1 MAKFLIGTIP
11 VIGHIT
17 PILPIARKLC
27 ERGHEVR
34 WYTGTRFRA
43 KVEATGA
50 RFVPVKAA
58 PDVDGANLNAFY
70 PERGRLRGLAQLK
83 YDMKHIFMDAAVGQV
98 KDCEEILQEFPA
110 DVLLADS
117 AFAAADILH
126 ERGGPPWAIFNSM
139 PVTLSSRDTAPF
151 GLGLSP
157 SSSLPGRLR
166 NALLQKLMVNVLLR
180 DTTEHRDAI
189 RQRLGVPAQGRFVMD
204 ASLSPYLYL
213 QGTIPSFEYPRSD
226 LAPQVHFIGPMR
238 PEPPADFTPPA
249 WWEDLKSGRPVVHVT
264 QGTVATEPDQLLLP
278 TLQALAGQ
286 DVLVVATTGGRPV
299 QELGLSALP
308 DNVRLEAFIP
318 HAHLLPRVDVMVTNG
333 GYNGV
338 QVALAHGVPLVAAG
352 ASEDKPEVCA
362 RVAWAGVGVN
372 LKSAKPGKALIR
384 KAVWQVLREPR
395 YRKTAQRFAEE
406 FARHDAPL
414 EAARL
419 LEQLA
424 STRKPV
430 LAQRG

>member
-1 MAKFLIGTIP
+1 MARFLIGTVP
-11 VIGHIT
+11 FVGHIT

-50 RFVPVKAA
+50 RFVPMKAA
-58 PDVDGANLNAFY
+58 PDLDGADLNAFY
-70 PERGRLRGLAQLK
+70 PGRARLQGLAQLK
-83 YDMKHIFMDAAVGQV
+83 YDLKHIFMDAAEGQV
-98 KDCEEILQEFPA
+98 KDFEEILQEFPA
-110 DVLLADS
+110 DVLFADS
-117 AFAAADILH
+117 AFAGAQIVH

-157 SSSLPGRLR
+157 SSSLPRRLR
-166 NALLQKLMVNVLLR
+166 NALMTKLMAVLMR
-180 DTTEHRDAI
+180 DVTEHKDALLKK
-189 RQRLGVPAQGRFVMD
+189 LGLPAQRRFVMD
-204 ASLSPYLYL
+204 GALSPYLYL

-226 LAPQVHFIGPMR
+226 LAPQVHFIGPLR
-238 PEPPADFTPPA
+238 PDPPADFTPPA
-249 WWEDLKSGRPVVHVT
+249 WWGDLKSGRPVVHVT
-264 QGTVATEPDQLLLP
+264 QGTVATGPDELLLP
-278 TLQALAGQ
+278 TIRALAGQ
-286 DVLVVATTGGRPV
+286 DVLVVATTGGKPV
-299 QELGLSALP
+299 QELGLSTVP

-318 HAHLLPRVDVMVTNG
+318 HAHLLPHVDVMVTNG

-338 QVALAHGVPLVAAG
+338 QIALAHGVPLVAAG

-362 RVAWAGVGVN
+362 RIAWTGVGVN
-372 LKSAKPGKALIR
+372 LKTATPGEALLR
-384 KAVWQVLREPR
+384 KAVWQVLKEPR
-395 YRKTAQRFAEE
+395 YRQQAQRFAEE

-424 STRKPV
+424 LTRKPV